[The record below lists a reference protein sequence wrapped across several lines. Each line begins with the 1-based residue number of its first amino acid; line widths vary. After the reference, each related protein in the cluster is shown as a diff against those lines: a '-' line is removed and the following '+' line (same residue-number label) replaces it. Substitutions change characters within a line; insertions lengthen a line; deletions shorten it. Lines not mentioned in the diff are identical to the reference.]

1 MFDWIEQIANW
12 LVYDV
17 FGMIKD
23 SHLAEAL
30 NFFIYDT
37 TKILLLLFV
46 VIFFMGI
53 VNSYFPIDKVRNYLS
68 RNKLY
73 GLEYLVA
80 SLFGVVTPF
89 CSCSSVPL
97 FIGFVRG
104 GIPLGVTFA
113 FLITSPLVNEVAIGL
128 FVGLFGLKT
137 TIIYV
142 VTGILLGTIAGFI
155 LKTLKL
161 EKLLTPW
168 TKEVLANAQREQ
180 NVFEEE
186 NTSFKKR
193 LPIIWNEVL
202 RILRGVV
209 PYVIAGI
216 AIGALMHGYI
226 PDGFF
231 EQYMNKENLFA
242 VPLATLFAIPMYS
255 NASGILPIVQVLVT
269 KGIPL
274 GTAIAFMMG
283 VVGLSLPEAMLL
295 KKVMTFKLIGIFFGV
310 VTICII
316 ISGYLFNLIL

>member
-1 MFDWIEQIANW
+1 MFDWIQHIADW
-12 LVYDV
+12 LVYDLLNLAN
-17 FGMIKD
+17 GR
-23 SHLAEAL
+23 HLAAAL

-37 TKILLLLFV
+37 TKILILLFV

-53 VNSYFPIDKVRNYLS
+53 VNSYFPIDKVKNYLS

-73 GLEYLVA
+73 GLEYLMA

-104 GIPLGVTFA
+104 GIPLGVTFS

-142 VTGILLGTIAGFI
+142 ISGVLLGTISGVI
-155 LKTLKL
+155 LQYLKL
-161 EKLLTPW
+161 ERYLTPW
-168 TKEVLANAQREQ
+168 VKEVLANAQRDQ
-180 NVFEEE
+180 DVFQAEKQ
-186 NTSFKKR
+186 TFKQR
-193 LPIIWNEVL
+193 LPTIWAEVVTILKGII
-202 RILRGVV
+202 
-209 PYVIAGI
+209 PYVIVGI
-216 AIGALMHGYI
+216 AIGGLMHGYI
-226 PDGFF
+226 PEGFF
-231 EQYMNKENLFA
+231 EKYMDKDNLFA
-242 VPLATLFAIPMYS
+242 VPIATILAIPMYS
-255 NASGILPIVQVLVT
+255 NASGILPVVQVLVA

-295 KKVMTFKLIGIFFGV
+295 KKVMTIKLIAIFFV
-310 VTICII
+310 FVSLCII
-316 ISGYLFNLIL
+316 VSGYLFNLIL